1 MKFKKFC
8 AKCGKSFIG
17 DKNEKYCTACKFEMT
32 LQKKNNSAEISKQQ
46 EVLNYVRDRQM
57 SNESRSVSAQEVM
70 EKVGVTKEFIN
81 SMIRAEFFGSSFKTG
96 EKYPHPCEK
105 CGKIIFE
112 GVYCENCL
120 KELRAMLKKEGEE
133 REIKK
138 QLLIEMEAQRKNN
151 NVILIVDENRYFAE
165 KTRQILQ
172 EKFQNYNILI
182 ANDVEHTINFSHGL
196 KVKLILIDDAINLR
210 FNGLKILNKIRED
223 YVISDMPVI
232 VTTNKFDE
240 EKKSAAFKL
249 DARDYIE
256 KPFDAENLTDRVSKI
271 LFSDVEFINPMHK
284 ILLIDDN
291 ADDAEIEKN
300 ILEKN
305 FHCTVF
311 TVESGIEGLEILQK
325 VENISLICISLQMSF
340 MNGFRVL
347 ELIRQNEFFKSI
359 PAIFMIN
366 AEDSETIRRIKKS
379 PAVGCINKPEI
390 SAGYF
395 TFLKKYLPKEK
406 KL

>member
-1 MKFKKFC
+1 MRFKKFC
-8 AKCGKSFIG
+8 SKCGKSFITE
-17 DKNEKYCTACKFEMT
+17 KNETYCTACKFAMSS
-32 LQKKNNSAEISKQQ
+32 QKKNNPAEISKQQ
-46 EVLNYVRDRQM
+46 AVLNYIRDRQM
-57 SNESRSVSAQEVM
+57 SSESRSVSAQEVM

-81 SMIRAEFFGSSFKTG
+81 SMIRAEFFGSSFKNG

-120 KELRAMLKKEGEE
+120 KELRSMLKKEAEE

-151 NVILIVDENRYFAE
+151 NVILIVEENRYFAE

-240 EKKSAAFKL
+240 EKKAAAFKL

-291 ADDAEIEKN
+291 ADDAEMEKN

-366 AEDSETIRRIKKS
+366 AEDSETIRHIKKS
-379 PAVGCINKPEI
+379 PAVGYINKPEI
-390 SAGYF
+390 SAGYL

-406 KL
+406 KS